1 MPKKFYI
8 DGYNVIFSTFLRDFE
23 LEKARDYLIQ
33 FSKVYVPDTVVVVF
47 DGREGIPSGISSS
60 SYVKYTRGESADDYI
75 KRMVEKEKD
84 RSRIF
89 VVTND
94 KSIIGYVKYLGAHVM
109 SPAEFMG
116 GPKHKDRASP
126 DKESLSEM
134 EKKKINEELFEI
146 WTKGGKKND

>member
-1 MPKKFYI
+1 MPKKFYV

-33 FSKVYVPDTVVVVF
+33 FSRVYVPDIVIIVF
-47 DGREGIPSGISSS
+47 DGKEGVPSAISPSNF
-60 SYVKYTRGESADDYI
+60 VRFTRGESADDYI

-94 KSIIGYVKYLGAHVM
+94 KSIIGYVRYLGAHVI
-109 SPAEFMG
+109 SPDIFMG
-116 GPKHKDRASP
+116 GPKHRGKISN
-126 DKESLSEM
+126 DKESLSEI
-134 EKKKINEELFEI
+134 EKKKINEELLKL
-146 WTKGGKKND
+146 WDKNPKGR